1 MAKFLVEERCLVG
14 GSIRRP
20 GEVIEYD
27 GEPRHYLT
35 PVDPPKPVA
44 EAPTAVAPTA
54 VAPPVAE
61 QPVKRKRGRP
71 RKNPLPPIN

>member
-1 MAKFLVEERCLVG
+1 MAKFLVEERCLVDG
-14 GSIRRP
+14 LIRRP
-20 GEVIEYD
+20 GEVVEYD

-44 EAPTAVAPTA
+44 EAPTA

>member
-1 MAKFLVEERCLVG
+1 MPQFVVEERCLIG

-20 GEVIEYD
+20 GDVIEYE
-27 GEPRHYLT
+27 GNSHPCLK
-35 PVDPPKPVA
+35 PLNPPKPVA
-44 EAPTAVAPTA
+44 EAPTA